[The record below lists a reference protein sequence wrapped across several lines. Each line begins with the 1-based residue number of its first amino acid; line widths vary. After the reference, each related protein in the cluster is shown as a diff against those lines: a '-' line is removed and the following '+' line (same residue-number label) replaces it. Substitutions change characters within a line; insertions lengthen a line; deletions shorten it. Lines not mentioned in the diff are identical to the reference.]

1 MRGGWRNWNPPEP
14 PLFARCLRGHL
25 NILYFVQRSRDLLL
39 NVGSLSLSSIRG
51 LVGLV
56 KLKHGERSRP
66 AGRSAERYRRIAL
79 SAGASAIAQGIGV
92 LTALISV
99 PLTLNY
105 LGAERYGLWL
115 VISSVIAVLGFA
127 DLGIGN
133 GLINL
138 ISEAHGE
145 EDHEKASEYV
155 SHALFMLSVVGITI
169 GGIFAFLYP
178 FIPWERVFNISS
190 AAAIAESGPA
200 MAVFM
205 ACFVLNI
212 PLGSVQKIQMGY
224 QEGFVNSL
232 WQSGGS
238 LLGLICVLLAI
249 YLKAGLPWLVLAM
262 SGAPLMMTVLNGVI
276 LFGFRRPWL
285 RPRLKSLSA
294 KTCRR
299 ILKFG
304 LFFFVLQLAGAVGFQ
319 SDNLVIA
326 YLLGAHQLPQ
336 YAVPM
341 KLFTLIPMALNLML
355 NPLWP
360 AYGEAMAR
368 KDFVWIRRAFTHSV
382 LLTWGM
388 ALVPSIML
396 VLFGQEVIQLWV
408 GPEIRPSGLL
418 LLGFGTWAVIYSL
431 SISTAMLLNGVNII
445 RFQVIFAVLMGCS
458 NLAISIVLVRLF
470 GVVGAVLGTVI
481 ALSLFSLLPSAIY
494 IWKMFDKWRHQYETQ
509 IEPAETVG

>member
-1 MRGGWRNWNPPEP
+1 M
-14 PLFARCLRGHL
+14 
-25 NILYFVQRSRDLLL
+25 
-39 NVGSLSLSSIRG
+39 NVGSPSLSSLRG
-51 LVGLV
+51 LYDLLRF
-56 KLKHGERSRP
+56 KNCERSRP
-66 AGRSAERYRRIAL
+66 TGRSAERYKRIAM

-99 PLTLNY
+99 PLTFNY
-105 LGAERYGLWL
+105 LGSERYGLWL

-145 EDHEKASEYV
+145 EDHEKARDYV
-155 SHALFMLSVVGITI
+155 SHAFFMLSTVGLII
-169 GGIFAFLYP
+169 GSVFALLYP
-178 FIPWERVFNISS
+178 LVPWQRIFNISS

-212 PLGSVQKIQMGY
+212 PLGTVQKIQMGY

-238 LLGLICVLLAI
+238 LLGLVCVLLAI
-249 YLKAGLPWLVLAM
+249 CLKAGLPWLVLAM
-262 SGAPLMMTVLNGVI
+262 SGAPLMMTFLNGVI

-285 RPRLKSLSA
+285 RPRLKSLNA
-294 KTCRR
+294 ETCKR

-304 LFFFVLQLAGAVGFQ
+304 LFFFVLQLAGALGFQ

-326 YLLGAHQLPQ
+326 YFLGAHQLPQ

-341 KLFTLIPMALNLML
+341 RLFTLIPMALNLIL
-355 NPLWP
+355 APLWP
-360 AYGEAMAR
+360 AYGEALAR
-368 KDFVWIRRAFTHSV
+368 KDFMWIRRAFTNSL
-382 LLTWGM
+382 LLTSVISL
-388 ALVPSIML
+388 APSIL
-396 VLFGQEVIQLWV
+396 LAAFGQEVIRLWV
-408 GPEIRPSGLL
+408 GPEIRPSGPL
-418 LLGFGTWAVIYSL
+418 LLGFAAWAVIYSM
-431 SISTAMLLNGVNII
+431 SVSTAMLLNGVNII
-445 RFQVIFAVLMGCS
+445 RFQVIFALLMGCS
-458 NLAISIVLVRLF
+458 NLTISIVLVRMF

-481 ALSLFSLLPSAIY
+481 ALSLFSLLPSALY
-494 IWKMFDKWRHQYETQ
+494 IWKMFDRWQHQYEAQT
-509 IEPAETVG
+509 ELAETVC